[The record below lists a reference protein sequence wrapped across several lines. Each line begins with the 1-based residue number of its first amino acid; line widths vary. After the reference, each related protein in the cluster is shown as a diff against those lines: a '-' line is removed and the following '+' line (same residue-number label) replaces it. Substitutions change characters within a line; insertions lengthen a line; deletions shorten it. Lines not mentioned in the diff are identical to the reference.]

1 MALCAATSTHGY
13 PDLHHPLQFRK
24 AEALWKR
31 ECVASHARF
40 CACGNFLAHFRWPST
55 GGSVSGDLGGQDGG
69 EKGAISTGEEEV
81 IPDTMGE
88 EEDGIPDSE
97 LLQ

>member
-31 ECVASHARF
+31 DTVIRHNNF
-40 CACGNFLAHFRWPST
+40 CACGDFLSHFKWPST
-55 GGSVSGDLGGQDGG
+55 GGEGVAIRGGADG
-69 EKGAISTGEEEV
+69 EAGAEDTTGEES
-81 IPDTMGE
+81 IMGATIAD
-88 EEDGIPDSE
+88 EDDIPDSE
-97 LLQ
+97 LLM

>member
-24 AEALWKR
+24 AEALWKQQCSLTHR
-31 ECVASHARF
+31 KF
-40 CACGNFLAHFRWPST
+40 CACGDYLLHFKWPST
-55 GGSVSGDLGGQDGG
+55 GGGGDPSGDQNGGVDASTYTGEDFPIDADTG
-69 EKGAISTGEEEV
+69 EK
-81 IPDTMGE
+81 
-88 EEDGIPDSE
+88 EDITDEE

>member
-31 ECVASHARF
+31 DTVIRHNNF
-40 CACGNFLAHFRWPST
+40 CACGDFLSHFKWPST
-55 GGSVSGDLGGQDGG
+55 GGEGTAIRGEVDGEGGVV
-69 EKGAISTGEEEV
+69 ENTGEENITSV
-81 IPDTMGE
+81 TMGE
-88 EEDGIPDSE
+88 EEDIPDSE
-97 LLQ
+97 LLM